1 MTPLIREMVAHSPE
15 PTAFM
20 WFDAGKLDWRFDA
33 DKLEM
38 DDIRV
43 SVDIIINLPFQRTAI
58 CAIDRH
64 GTKLAMCLISGQDSV
79 TVAGYRIN
87 PLNLFKPFV
96 YVNTPEGLRYYLKDK
111 ELPEDFIKP
120 AFRMVVTGL
129 LRIYEQSTGY
139 QPVATKS
146 FINKKRAA
154 KGKPPL
160 TFDWHTVTI
169 KPPILKTPPQGGT
182 HASPRLHDRRGHWR
196 KMKSG
201 KTVWVR
207 ECKVGD
213 PSRGVVWHDYVIKK
227 DFQGE
232 NT

>member
-15 PTAFM
+15 PTSFM
-20 WFDAGKLDWRFDA
+20 WFDAGKLDWTDHV
-33 DKLEM
+33 
-38 DDIRV
+38 RV
-43 SVDIIINLPFQRTAI
+43 PVDIIMNLPFRRTAI
-58 CAIDRH
+58 CAVDRH
-64 GTKLAMCLISGQDSV
+64 GTKLAMCLIGGQDSV
-79 TVAGYRIN
+79 TVAGYNIN
-87 PLNLFKPFV
+87 PFNLFKPFV
-96 YVNTPEGLRYYLKDK
+96 YMNTPEGLKYFMKDK
-111 ELPEDFIKP
+111 ELTWDVIKP
-120 AFRMVVTGL
+120 AFRMVVAGL
-129 LRIYEQSTGY
+129 LRIHEQSTGY
-139 QPVATKS
+139 QPVAAKS

-169 KPPILKTPPQGGT
+169 EPPAPKSDPQGGT

-213 PSRGVVWHDYVIKK
+213 ASKGVVFKDYVIEGATS
-227 DFQGE
+227 DGA
-232 NT
+232 